1 MATDSSMLFCVAG
14 RVHGLLN
21 YGSYW
26 KDVNYKW
33 LSKLRKEMSMPDLTP
48 MIDVV
53 FQLLI
58 FFMVTAVF
66 AVTPGLDIKL
76 PEAEEAQAPEKENL
90 FIVVDQD
97 GNMKLNHKDVTFATL
112 KDELQEK
119 RRLLDNTTMMIIQ
132 GDERSTHGQIVQI
145 MDIARQVGVVDQI
158 ITTEPQ
164 RN

>member
-1 MATDSSMLFCVAG
+1 MAKKEG
-14 RVHGLLN
+14 KGL
-21 YGSYW
+21 GES
-26 KDVNYKW
+26 
-33 LSKLRKEMSMPDLTP
+33 PDLTP
-48 MIDVV
+48 MIDIV

-97 GNMKLNHKDVTFATL
+97 GNMKLNHQTVTFSNL
-112 KDELQEK
+112 KDKIQEK
-119 RRLLDNTTMMIIQ
+119 RQLLDNTTMIIIQ
-132 GDERSTHGQIVQI
+132 GDERATHGQIVQI

-158 ITTEPQ
+158 IATEPN
-164 RN
+164 RGR

>member
-1 MATDSSMLFCVAG
+1 MAIKREKTVEE
-14 RVHGLLN
+14 R
-21 YGSYW
+21 
-26 KDVNYKW
+26 
-33 LSKLRKEMSMPDLTP
+33 PDLTP

-97 GNMKLNHKDVTFATL
+97 GNMKLNHQSVTFGDL
-112 KDELQEK
+112 KDKLQEK
-119 RRLLDNTTMMIIQ
+119 RRLLDNTTMIIIQ
-132 GDERSTHGQIVQI
+132 GDERATHGQIVQI

-158 ITTEPQ
+158 IATEPN
-164 RN
+164 RGN

>member
-1 MATDSSMLFCVAG
+1 MAKKKEK
-14 RVHGLLN
+14 GL
-21 YGSYW
+21 GES
-26 KDVNYKW
+26 
-33 LSKLRKEMSMPDLTP
+33 PDLTP
-48 MIDVV
+48 MIDIV

-97 GNMKLNHKDVTFATL
+97 GNMKLNHQTVTFSNL
-112 KDELQEK
+112 KNKLQEK
-119 RRLLDNTTMMIIQ
+119 RQLLDNTTMIIIQ
-132 GDERSTHGQIVQI
+132 GDERATHGQIVQI

-158 ITTEPQ
+158 IATEPN
-164 RN
+164 RGR

>member
-1 MATDSSMLFCVAG
+1 MAK
-14 RVHGLLN
+14 RQEKGL
-21 YGSYW
+21 GES
-26 KDVNYKW
+26 
-33 LSKLRKEMSMPDLTP
+33 PDLTP
-48 MIDVV
+48 MIDIV

-97 GNMKLNHKDVTFATL
+97 GNMKLNHQTVTFSNL
-112 KDELQEK
+112 KDKIQEK
-119 RRLLDNTTMMIIQ
+119 RQLLDNTTMIIIQ
-132 GDERSTHGQIVQI
+132 GDERATHGQIVQI

-158 ITTEPQ
+158 IATEPN
-164 RN
+164 RGR

>member
-1 MATDSSMLFCVAG
+1 MA
-14 RVHGLLN
+14 
-21 YGSYW
+21 
-26 KDVNYKW
+26 
-33 LSKLRKEMSMPDLTP
+33 KEKRRYDEKPDLTP

-66 AVTPGLDIKL
+66 AITPGLDIKL

-97 GNMKLNHKDVTFATL
+97 GNMKLNHQTVTFANL
-112 KDELQEK
+112 KDRIQEK
-119 RRLLDNTTMMIIQ
+119 RQILDNTTMINIQ
-132 GDERSTHGQIVQI
+132 GDERATHGQIVQI

-158 ITTEPQ
+158 ISTEPQ
-164 RN
+164 RGK

>member
-1 MATDSSMLFCVAG
+1 MADK
-14 RVHGLLN
+14 HEKKELN
-21 YGSYW
+21 
-26 KDVNYKW
+26 
-33 LSKLRKEMSMPDLTP
+33 MPDLTP

-66 AVTPGLDIKL
+66 AITPGMDIKL

-97 GNMKLNHKDVTFATL
+97 GNMKLNHKSVTFATL
-112 KDELQEK
+112 KEVLQDK
-119 RRLLDNTTMMIIQ
+119 SRLLDNTTMIIIQ

-145 MDIARQVGVVDQI
+145 MDIARQVGVVDQVI
-158 ITTEPQ
+158 ATEPQ
-164 RN
+164 R

>member
-1 MATDSSMLFCVAG
+1 MAV
-14 RVHGLLN
+14 
-21 YGSYW
+21 
-26 KDVNYKW
+26 K
-33 LSKLRKEMSMPDLTP
+33 KEKAEERPDLTP

-97 GNMKLNHKDVTFATL
+97 GNMKLNHQSVTFANL
-112 KDELQEK
+112 KDKLQEK
-119 RRLLDNTTMMIIQ
+119 RQLLDNTTMIIIQ
-132 GDERSTHGQIVQI
+132 GDERATHGQIVQI

-158 ITTEPQ
+158 IATEPH
-164 RN
+164 R

>member
-1 MATDSSMLFCVAG
+1 MAIKREKTVEE
-14 RVHGLLN
+14 R
-21 YGSYW
+21 
-26 KDVNYKW
+26 
-33 LSKLRKEMSMPDLTP
+33 PDLTP

-97 GNMKLNHKDVTFATL
+97 GNMKLNHQSVTFANL
-112 KDELQEK
+112 KDKLQEK
-119 RRLLDNTTMMIIQ
+119 RSLLDNTTMIIIQ
-132 GDERSTHGQIVQI
+132 GDERATHGQIVQI

-158 ITTEPQ
+158 IATEPN
-164 RN
+164 RGK

>member
-1 MATDSSMLFCVAG
+1 MADK
-14 RVHGLLN
+14 HE
-21 YGSYW
+21 
-26 KDVNYKW
+26 K
-33 LSKLRKEMSMPDLTP
+33 KELQMPDLTP

-66 AVTPGLDIKL
+66 AITPGLDIKL

-97 GNMKLNHKDVTFATL
+97 GNMKLNHKSVTFATL
-112 KDELQEK
+112 KEELQAK
-119 RRLLDNTTMMIIQ
+119 RRLLDNPTMIIIQ
-132 GDERSTHGQIVQI
+132 GDERSTHGQVVQI
-145 MDIARQVGVVDQI
+145 MDIARQVGVVDQVI
-158 ITTEPQ
+158 ATEPQ

>member
-1 MATDSSMLFCVAG
+1 MAQ
-14 RVHGLLN
+14 
-21 YGSYW
+21 
-26 KDVNYKW
+26 
-33 LSKLRKEMSMPDLTP
+33 RKQKSIAFSLDLTP

-66 AVTPGLDIKL
+66 AITPGLDIKL

-97 GNMKLNHKDVTFATL
+97 GNMKLNHQSVTFANL
-112 KDELQEK
+112 KEKLEEK
-119 RRLLDNTTMMIIQ
+119 RQLLDNTTMIIIQ

-158 ITTEPQ
+158 IATEPN
-164 RN
+164 RGRK

>member
-1 MATDSSMLFCVAG
+1 MAG
-14 RVHGLLN
+14 KKERRVEE
-21 YGSYW
+21 
-26 KDVNYKW
+26 K
-33 LSKLRKEMSMPDLTP
+33 PDLTP

-66 AVTPGLDIKL
+66 AITPGLDIKL

-97 GNMKLNHKDVTFATL
+97 GNMKLNHQSVTFANL
-112 KDELQEK
+112 KDKLQEK
-119 RRLLDNTTMMIIQ
+119 RSLLDNTTLIIIQ
-132 GDERSTHGQIVQI
+132 GDERATHGQIVQI

-158 ITTEPQ
+158 IATEPQ
-164 RN
+164 RGK

>member
-1 MATDSSMLFCVAG
+1 MAE
-14 RVHGLLN
+14 RVEKKELN
-21 YGSYW
+21 
-26 KDVNYKW
+26 
-33 LSKLRKEMSMPDLTP
+33 MPDLTP

-66 AVTPGLDIKL
+66 AITPGLDIKL

-97 GNMKLNHKDVTFATL
+97 GNMKLNHKSVTFATL
-112 KDELQEK
+112 KEELQAK
-119 RRLLDNTTMMIIQ
+119 RQLLDNTTMLIIQ

-145 MDIARQVGVVDQI
+145 MDIARQVGVIDQVI
-158 ITTEPQ
+158 ATEPQ

>member
-1 MATDSSMLFCVAG
+1 MAK
-14 RVHGLLN
+14 RQEKGL
-21 YGSYW
+21 GES
-26 KDVNYKW
+26 
-33 LSKLRKEMSMPDLTP
+33 PDLTP
-48 MIDVV
+48 MIDIV

-97 GNMKLNHKDVTFATL
+97 GNMKLNHQTVTFSNL
-112 KDELQEK
+112 KNKLQEK
-119 RRLLDNTTMMIIQ
+119 RQLLDNTTMIIIQ
-132 GDERSTHGQIVQI
+132 GDERATHGQIVQI

-158 ITTEPQ
+158 IATEPN
-164 RN
+164 RGR

>member
-1 MATDSSMLFCVAG
+1 MAVKNEKAEE
-14 RVHGLLN
+14 R
-21 YGSYW
+21 
-26 KDVNYKW
+26 
-33 LSKLRKEMSMPDLTP
+33 PDLTP

-66 AVTPGLDIKL
+66 AITPGLDIKL

-97 GNMKLNHKDVTFATL
+97 GNMKLNHQSVTFANL
-112 KDELQEK
+112 KDKLQEK
-119 RRLLDNTTMMIIQ
+119 RNLLDNTTLIIIQ

-145 MDIARQVGVVDQI
+145 MDIARQVGIIDQVI
-158 ITTEPQ
+158 ATEPN
-164 RN
+164 RGG

>member
-1 MATDSSMLFCVAG
+1 MAKKEEK
-14 RVHGLLN
+14 GL
-21 YGSYW
+21 GES
-26 KDVNYKW
+26 
-33 LSKLRKEMSMPDLTP
+33 PDLTP
-48 MIDVV
+48 MIDIV

-97 GNMKLNHKDVTFATL
+97 GNMKLNHQTVTFSNL
-112 KDELQEK
+112 KNKLQEK
-119 RRLLDNTTMMIIQ
+119 RQLLDNTTMIIIQ
-132 GDERSTHGQIVQI
+132 GDERATHGQIVQI

-158 ITTEPQ
+158 IATEPN
-164 RN
+164 RGR